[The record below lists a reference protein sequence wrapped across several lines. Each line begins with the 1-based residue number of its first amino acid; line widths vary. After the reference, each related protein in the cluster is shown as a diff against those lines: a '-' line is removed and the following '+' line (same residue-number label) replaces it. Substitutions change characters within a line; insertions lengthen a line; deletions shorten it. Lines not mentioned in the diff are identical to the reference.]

1 MGITSKL
8 SPLPLDDAEILKQ
21 LPEAELLALLTA
33 VAHITDDLEVLDD
46 RLYPN
51 LLTLREPQSG
61 YTEEQQTLA
70 RDIVMRGLRKFRDEQ
85 KGVPARPSLERLQV
99 IMQFVAGEP
108 VSERYVPLLLEELA
122 LDGDQLRAPQWN
134 KSSIAPD
141 REFSAIIIGAG
152 MSGIAAAHR
161 LRQAGV
167 PVTILE
173 KNDDVGGTWLENK
186 YPGCRV
192 DIQNHMYSYSFA
204 QRHDWPFFFS
214 PRQVLHEYFRSCAE
228 EFGLLPII
236 NFKTEVES
244 AVWDEDAQQ
253 WVVTSINAAGTKR
266 VDRANILVSAVGQ
279 LNRPNYPDIAGID
292 SFEGDSFH
300 SATWNFNVDLTGK
313 KVAVIGTGASACQFI
328 PQVAKQAGELFVF
341 QRTTPWMIPAPRY
354 QETVPNGFNWML
366 SHVPFYAAWYRFS
379 MFWRGA
385 EGMLPAAT
393 VDPDYPP
400 TEKSVGL
407 MNEMMRQMLTEWTNA
422 LTEGDDTLRAQLTP
436 NYPPLSKRFVVDD
449 GAFALTLRQ
458 PHVSLVTDKIERIEA
473 AGIRT
478 ADGQLREVDVIIYGT
493 GFKASQFLTPMK
505 VTGRNKVDLHEQW
518 SGDARAYLGVVIPNF
533 PNFFCLYGPNT
544 NIVANGS
551 IIYFS
556 ECEVYYLVECAKMLL
571 ESNLGSLDPLQEV
584 HDEYNERI
592 DAANKLRT
600 WGFSTVSSWYKNA
613 HGRSAQNWPFSVLEF
628 WEQTRV
634 PESSDYKLVSK

>member
-99 IMQFVAGEP
+99 IMQFVAGES

-141 REFSAIIIGAG
+141 RDFSAIIIGAG

-354 QETVPNGFNWML
+354 QETFPMVSTGCSRMCRSTQRGIASRCSGAAPKACCPQQRLILIIRQQKSL
-366 SHVPFYAAWYRFS
+366 S
-379 MFWRGA
+379 
-385 EGMLPAAT
+385 
-393 VDPDYPP
+393 
-400 TEKSVGL
+400 
-407 MNEMMRQMLTEWTNA
+407 
-422 LTEGDDTLRAQLTP
+422 
-436 NYPPLSKRFVVDD
+436 
-449 GAFALTLRQ
+449 
-458 PHVSLVTDKIERIEA
+458 VS
-473 AGIRT
+473 
-478 ADGQLREVDVIIYGT
+478 
-493 GFKASQFLTPMK
+493 
-505 VTGRNKVDLHEQW
+505 
-518 SGDARAYLGVVIPNF
+518 
-533 PNFFCLYGPNT
+533 
-544 NIVANGS
+544 
-551 IIYFS
+551 
-556 ECEVYYLVECAKMLL
+556 
-571 ESNLGSLDPLQEV
+571 
-584 HDEYNERI
+584 
-592 DAANKLRT
+592 
-600 WGFSTVSSWYKNA
+600 
-613 HGRSAQNWPFSVLEF
+613 
-628 WEQTRV
+628 
-634 PESSDYKLVSK
+634 